1 MTDLDDDMHDDR
13 LARAVGLLRASAPDI
28 SGLAERTGARRRRLA
43 RRNLLIG
50 GGGGTAAAL
59 ALALTFAGSGDG
71 EKVTFALSALP
82 GAHSVALVGDFT
94 DWRTDRLKLTDDGEG
109 NWRVTVKLP
118 PGRYRFAYVVDGGEW
133 RSDAAAAPVL
143 DDFGRPTSVMTV
155 GTEL

>member
-1 MTDLDDDMHDDR
+1 MELDDELTDAR
-13 LARAVGLLRASAPDI
+13 LRRAVEMLRAGPANI

-71 EKVTFALSALP
+71 EKVTFALGALP
-82 GAHSVALVGDFT
+82 GAHSVTLVGDFT
-94 DWRTDRLKLTDDGEG
+94 DWRTDQVKLKADGDG

-133 RSDAAAAPVL
+133 RADAAAAPVV

>member
-1 MTDLDDDMHDDR
+1 MMELDDHLHDPR
-13 LARAVGLLRASAPDI
+13 LENAVDLLRASAPDI
-28 SGLAERTGARRRRLA
+28 SGLAERTATRRRRLA
-43 RRNLLIG
+43 RRNLLLG
-50 GGGGTAAAL
+50 GGGGTAIAL

-71 EKVTFALSALP
+71 EKVTFALGALP

-94 DWRTDRLKLTDDGEG
+94 DWRTDRLKLTDDGDG
-109 NWRVTVKLP
+109 NWQVTVKLP